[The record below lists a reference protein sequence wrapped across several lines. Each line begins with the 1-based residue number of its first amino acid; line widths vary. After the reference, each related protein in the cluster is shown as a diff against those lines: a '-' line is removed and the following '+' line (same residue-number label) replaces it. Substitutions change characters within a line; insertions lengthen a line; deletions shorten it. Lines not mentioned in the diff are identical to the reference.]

1 MVRTPT
7 CKKPKRRRKKCQ
19 WKFTE
24 NVEFAAPKES
34 AISALP
40 RRALAAR
47 LPSGGSWRLTPKP
60 PNTADDKETG
70 RDGAGRLLVK
80 RQTPKWRHGQG
91 ILPQYMPLITQLRY
105 LVSAL
110 VTAWSLPKS
119 AIAPK
124 RRLWRRG
131 WDSNPRR
138 ILTLAGFQDRCDR
151 PLCHLSG
158 ARGGSRTQA
167 GRILA
172 LQGAFYKGIGYNLT
186 IKRER
191 P

>member
-1 MVRTPT
+1 MGKVATKGITTQITAHGMVRTPT

-40 RRALAAR
+40 RRGLAAR
-47 LPSGGSWRLTPKP
+47 LPSGGGWRLTPKP
-60 PNTADDKETG
+60 PNTADDTGTG

-119 AIAPK
+119 AIAPQTAAMAERVGFEPTK
-124 RRLWRRG
+124 
-131 WDSNPRR
+131 DFNPCR
-138 ILTLAGFQDRCDR
+138 FSR
-151 PLCHLSG
+151 PV
-158 ARGGSRTQA
+158 R
-167 GRILA
+167 
-172 LQGAFYKGIGYNLT
+172 
-186 IKRER
+186 
-191 P
+191 